1 MKARKAPSLY
11 TLEYL
16 RSDEVIQISV
26 KLTGTDN
33 YVPARSL
40 GLDTPWSRLRIA
52 WLVFTGKA
60 DAFTWPGG
68 Q

>member
-1 MKARKAPSLY
+1 MKAPSLY
-11 TLEYL
+11 TLESL
-16 RSDEVIQISV
+16 RDICNQPNVMAKTPTSN
-26 KLTGTDN
+26 G
-33 YVPARSL
+33 YVPARCEGYYSL
-40 GLDTPWSRLRIA
+40 RNRIKLA